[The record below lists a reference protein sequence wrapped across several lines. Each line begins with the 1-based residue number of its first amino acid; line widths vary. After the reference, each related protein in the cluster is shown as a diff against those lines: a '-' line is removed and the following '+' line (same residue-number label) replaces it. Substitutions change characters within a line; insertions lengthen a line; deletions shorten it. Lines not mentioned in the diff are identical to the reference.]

1 MTEEYKINR
10 QRIKQVLSDRVQLA
24 IASITI
30 IEIVNL
36 LTLGLDGFLLGL
48 VIATISGLAGY
59 SIKDL
64 LTQRSYNGLKDAI
77 KQALIELE
85 DETYAQ
91 ETNK

>member
-1 MTEEYKINR
+1 MTEDFKIDR
-10 QRIKQVLSDRVQLA
+10 QRIKQVLTDRVQLA
-24 IASITI
+24 IASITLV
-30 IEIVNL
+30 EIVNL
-36 LTLGLDGFLLGL
+36 LTLGFDGFLLGL

-64 LTQRSYNGLKDAI
+64 LIQRSYNGLKNAL

-85 DETYAQ
+85 EETNDQ